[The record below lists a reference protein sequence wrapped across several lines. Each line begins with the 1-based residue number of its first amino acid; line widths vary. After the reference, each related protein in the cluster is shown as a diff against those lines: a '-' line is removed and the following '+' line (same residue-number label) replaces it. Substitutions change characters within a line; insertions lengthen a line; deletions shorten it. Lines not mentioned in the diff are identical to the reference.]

1 MFPYTVFRAMDRK
14 LALAA
19 SAAPVGDGAMLPGRG
34 AAAVATSTL
43 LLEKDVFI
51 CSELERASFCLAA
64 VDTALQAL
72 WQQFA
77 EQQES
82 AESDDGDAKQGKS
95 IASQS
100 ATTLTKL
107 TGRCCIVTSAAAG
120 ASPVLAQLQSRSG
133 LLSLL
138 RTLEAQAKAHRETLV
153 GRIHSQ
159 LTHLLTNCLGGIA
172 GSTSNSTGKST
183 TLDCY
188 C

>member
-1 MFPYTVFRAMDRK
+1 MDRR

-19 SAAPVGDGAMLPGRG
+19 SAIPAGDGAMLLGRG
-34 AAAVATSTL
+34 SATVATSTL

-77 EQQES
+77 EQQQES

-95 IASQS
+95 IIYQS
-100 ATTLTKL
+100 ANLTEL
-107 TGRCCIVTSAAAG
+107 TGRFCIVTSTVAG
-120 ASPVLAQLQSRSG
+120 VSPVLAQLQSRSG

-172 GSTSNSTGKST
+172 GSTSTGKST